1 MYLTTVRTVLAN
13 ILSHLS
19 CMVSVNLLSQ
29 WNRVPVVDL
38 AGLFLFLFLA
48 GANQYA

>member
-1 MYLTTVRTVLAN
+1 MYLTTVRSVLAN

-38 AGLFLFLFLA
+38 AGLFLFLA